1 MADGAGLGMVGLPTF
16 DDTESLMRR
25 HREYRMSLKK
35 FVPLVLAASA
45 ALLAA
50 APARAAVVFEFESA
64 AIDAFRNWTPQ
75 GQQPSEEQANNGNN
89 VDQGSQ
95 GNPGSIDVPPPSS
108 LLEFSTTDEPSP
120 PGSEQLAA
128 AVPEPATWALM
139 ALGLAGIAATRRRTS
154 KR

>member
-1 MADGAGLGMVGLPTF
+1 MADGAGLRMVGLPTF

-25 HREYRMSLKK
+25 HRESRMSLKK
-35 FVPLVLAASA
+35 FVPLALAAAA
-45 ALLAA
+45 ALLVA

-75 GQQPSEEQANNGNN
+75 GQQRHEELDNSA
-89 VDQGSQ
+89 DQGSQ
-95 GNPGSIDVPPPSS
+95 GTPDPIDLPSPDSS
-108 LLEFSTTDEPSP
+108 LLEFSTTTELP
-120 PGSEQLAA
+120 PPRNEQPAA

>member
-1 MADGAGLGMVGLPTF
+1 MADGAGLRMVGLPTF

-25 HREYRMSLKK
+25 HRESCMSLKK
-35 FVPLVLAASA
+35 FVPLALAASA
-45 ALLAA
+45 ALLVA
-50 APARAAVVFEFESA
+50 APTRAAVVFEFESA

-75 GQQPSEEQANNGNN
+75 GQQPYEELESNA
-89 VDQGSQ
+89 DKGSQ
-95 GNPGSIDVPPPSS
+95 GTPDPIDLPSPDSS
-108 LLEFSTTDEPSP
+108 LLEFSTTTELPP
-120 PGSEQLAA
+120 PGNEQLAA

>member
-1 MADGAGLGMVGLPTF
+1 MADGAGLRMVGLPTF

-25 HREYRMSLKK
+25 HRESCMSLKK
-35 FVPLVLAASA
+35 FVPLALAASA
-45 ALLAA
+45 ALLVA
-50 APARAAVVFEFESA
+50 APTRAAVVFEFESA

-75 GQQPSEEQANNGNN
+75 GQQRHEELDNSA
-89 VDQGSQ
+89 DQGSQ
-95 GNPGSIDVPPPSS
+95 GTPDPIDLPSPDSS
-108 LLEFSTTDEPSP
+108 LLEFSTMTELP
-120 PGSEQLAA
+120 PPRNEQLAA

>member
-1 MADGAGLGMVGLPTF
+1 MADGAGLRMVGLPTF

-25 HREYRMSLKK
+25 HRESRMSLKK
-35 FVPLVLAASA
+35 FVPLALAAAA
-45 ALLAA
+45 ALLVA

-75 GQQPSEEQANNGNN
+75 GQQPYEELDNSA
-89 VDQGSQ
+89 DQGSQ
-95 GNPGSIDVPPPSS
+95 GTPDPIDLPSPDSS
-108 LLEFSTTDEPSP
+108 LLEFSTTTELPP
-120 PGSEQLAA
+120 PGNEQLAA